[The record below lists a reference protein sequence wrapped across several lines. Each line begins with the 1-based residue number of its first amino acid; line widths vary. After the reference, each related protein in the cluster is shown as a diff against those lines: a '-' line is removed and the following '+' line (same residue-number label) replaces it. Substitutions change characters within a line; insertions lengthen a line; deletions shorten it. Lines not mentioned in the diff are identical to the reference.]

1 MCGRFIQA
9 ESGRALAERL
19 GLPLPA
25 DYSPRYNVAPNQTV
39 LALRAAADGGDRE
52 WAWLR
57 WGLVPSWSPEPR
69 SKYSTINA
77 RAETVADKPAYR
89 QAFRQ
94 RRCLIPADG
103 FYEWRKIDSR
113 KQPYCIGLVESELF
127 AFAGLWERWEREG
140 QVVESCTFVVT
151 QANARIAE
159 IHDRMPV
166 ILDPLDYDAWLD
178 PTGRE
183 AARVLPLLR
192 SYPGERMRLW
202 PVGSAVNRPANQGPA
217 LMEPVG

>member
-9 ESGRALAERL
+9 ASGEVLTQQL
-19 GLPLPA
+19 GLMLPA
-25 DYSPRYNVAPNQTV
+25 DYAPRYNVAPNQTV
-39 LALRAAADGGDRE
+39 LAIRATENGGQP
-52 WAWLR
+52 AWLR
-57 WGLVPSWSPEPR
+57 WGLIPAWAREPR
-69 SKYSTINA
+69 LKYSTINA
-77 RAETVADKPAYR
+77 RAETVAEKPAYR

-103 FYEWRKIDSR
+103 FYEWRKVGDR
-113 KQPYCIGLVESELF
+113 KQPYCIGMADGAPF
-127 AFAGLWERWEREG
+127 AFAGLWEHWARDDEA
-140 QVVESCTFVVT
+140 VDSCTILVT
-151 QANARIAE
+151 QANERISE

>member
-9 ESGRALAERL
+9 ASGEVLTQQL
-19 GLPLPA
+19 GLMLPA
-25 DYSPRYNVAPNQTV
+25 DYAPRYNVAPNQTV
-39 LALRAAADGGDRE
+39 LAIRATENGRQP
-52 WAWLR
+52 AWLR
-57 WGLVPSWSPEPR
+57 WGLIPAWAREPR
-69 SKYSTINA
+69 LKYSTINA
-77 RAETVADKPAYR
+77 RAETVAEKPAYR

-103 FYEWRKIDSR
+103 FYEWRKVADR
-113 KQPYCIGLVESELF
+113 KQPYCIGMADGAPF
-127 AFAGLWERWEREG
+127 AFAGLWEHWARDDEA
-140 QVVESCTFVVT
+140 VDSCTILVT
-151 QANARIAE
+151 QANERISE

>member
-9 ESGRALAERL
+9 ASGEVLTQQL
-19 GLPLPA
+19 GLMLPA
-25 DYSPRYNVAPNQTV
+25 DYAPRYNVAPNQTV
-39 LALRAAADGGDRE
+39 LAIRATENGRQP
-52 WAWLR
+52 AWLR
-57 WGLVPSWSPEPR
+57 WGLIPAWAREPR
-69 SKYSTINA
+69 LKYSTINA
-77 RAETVADKPAYR
+77 RAETVAEKPAYR

-94 RRCLIPADG
+94 RRCLIPGDG
-103 FYEWRKIDSR
+103 FYEWRKVADR
-113 KQPYCIGLVESELF
+113 KQPYCIGMADGAPF
-127 AFAGLWERWEREG
+127 AFAGLWEHWARDDEA
-140 QVVESCTFVVT
+140 VDSCTILVT
-151 QANARIAE
+151 QANERISE

-183 AARVLPLLR
+183 AARGLPLLR

>member
-9 ESGRALAERL
+9 ASGEVLTQQL
-19 GLPLPA
+19 GLMLPA
-25 DYSPRYNVAPNQTV
+25 DYAPRYNVAPNQTV
-39 LALRAAADGGDRE
+39 LAIRATENGRQP
-52 WAWLR
+52 AWLR
-57 WGLVPSWSPEPR
+57 WGLIPAWAREPR
-69 SKYSTINA
+69 LKYSTINA
-77 RAETVADKPAYR
+77 RAETVAEKPAYR

-103 FYEWRKIDSR
+103 FYEWRKVGDR
-113 KQPYCIGLVESELF
+113 KQPYCIRMADGAPF
-127 AFAGLWERWEREG
+127 AFAGLWEHWARDDEA
-140 QVVESCTFVVT
+140 VDSCTILVT
-151 QANARIAE
+151 QANERISE

>member
-9 ESGRALAERL
+9 ASGEVLTQQL
-19 GLPLPA
+19 GLMLPA
-25 DYSPRYNVAPNQTV
+25 DYAPRYNVAPNQTV
-39 LALRAAADGGDRE
+39 LAIRATENGRQP
-52 WAWLR
+52 AWLR
-57 WGLVPSWSPEPR
+57 WGLIPAWAREPR
-69 SKYSTINA
+69 LKYSTINA
-77 RAETVADKPAYR
+77 RAETVAEKPAYR

-103 FYEWRKIDSR
+103 FYEWRKVGDR
-113 KQPYCIGLVESELF
+113 KQPYCIGMADGAPF
-127 AFAGLWERWEREG
+127 AFAGLWEHWARDDEA
-140 QVVESCTFVVT
+140 VDSCTILVT
-151 QANARIAE
+151 QANERISE

>member
-9 ESGRALAERL
+9 ASGEVLTQQL
-19 GLPLPA
+19 GLMLPA
-25 DYSPRYNVAPNQTV
+25 DYAPRYNVAPNQTV
-39 LALRAAADGGDRE
+39 LAIRATENGRQP
-52 WAWLR
+52 AWLR
-57 WGLVPSWSPEPR
+57 WGLIPAWAREPR
-69 SKYSTINA
+69 LKYSTINA
-77 RAETVADKPAYR
+77 RAETVAEKPAYR

-103 FYEWRKIDSR
+103 FYEWRKVADR
-113 KQPYCIGLVESELF
+113 KQPYCIGMADGAPF
-127 AFAGLWERWEREG
+127 AFAGLWEHWARDDEA
-140 QVVESCTFVVT
+140 VDSCTILVT
-151 QANARIAE
+151 QANERISE

-166 ILDPLDYDAWLD
+166 ILDPADYDAWLD

-183 AARVLPLLR
+183 AARGLPLLR

>member
-9 ESGRALAERL
+9 SSGEVLAERFSL
-19 GLPLPA
+19 SLPS
-25 DYSPRYNVAPNQTV
+25 DYSPRYNVAPNQPV
-39 LALRAAADGGDRE
+39 LALRAAPDGGDRE

-113 KQPYCIGLVESELF
+113 KQPYCIGLVEGELF

-140 QVVESCTFVVT
+140 LTSVGFLMSHLHTLVMVSYQGRW
-151 QANARIAE
+151 AR
-159 IHDRMPV
+159 R
-166 ILDPLDYDAWLD
+166 
-178 PTGRE
+178 
-183 AARVLPLLR
+183 ARVL
-192 SYPGERMRLW
+192 G
-202 PVGSAVNRPANQGPA
+202 NRGRKVAA
-217 LMEPVG
+217 DDY

>member
-9 ESGRALAERL
+9 ASGEVLTQQL
-19 GLPLPA
+19 GLMLPA
-25 DYSPRYNVAPNQTV
+25 DYAPRYNVAPNQTV
-39 LALRAAADGGDRE
+39 LAIRATENGRQP
-52 WAWLR
+52 AWLR
-57 WGLVPSWSPEPR
+57 WGLIPAWAREPR
-69 SKYSTINA
+69 LKYSTINA
-77 RAETVADKPAYR
+77 RAETVAEKPAYR

-103 FYEWRKIDSR
+103 FYEWRKVGDR
-113 KQPYCIGLVESELF
+113 KQPYCIGMADGAPF
-127 AFAGLWERWEREG
+127 AFAGLWEHWARDDEA
-140 QVVESCTFVVT
+140 VDSCTILVT
-151 QANARIAE
+151 QANERISE

-183 AARVLPLLR
+183 AARGLPLLR